1 MAVKTILVVL
11 LAMCGC
17 AQVPV
22 NDSIFIG
29 SLGVQGGALFHT
41 LNSDS
46 QILTLQQFG
55 QRWNDLKDPLVCTN
69 SSTFSQWKDDI
80 EKLCS
85 FENVCTTNMQE
96 AVDTFYSKISA
107 ANAAAQK
114 AINSKSK

>member
-29 SLGVQGGALFHT
+29 SLGVNGGALFHT
-41 LNSDS
+41 LNTDS
-46 QILTLQQFG
+46 RVLTLPEFA
-55 QRWNDLKDPLVCTN
+55 QRWNDLSDPLVCTN
-69 SSTFSQWKDDI
+69 SSTFAEWKSDI

-96 AVDTFYSKISA
+96 AVDTFYAKIKA

-114 AINSKSK
+114 AIKATKK